1 MTATQTLPTKTSTQK
16 LQGKVALVTG
26 SSRGIGAAIARKLAA
41 EGAIIAVNYSN
52 SKEAAEEVA
61 ASIADLGT
69 TAKTFK
75 ANVAVENE
83 ARELVEQVVKEFGK
97 IDILV
102 NNAAIWEAKPV
113 EQIDLAHYDRVFNVN
128 LKGVVATT
136 IAALPH
142 IQEGGRIINI
152 SSGAAKATIP
162 GASVYSAAKSALETL
177 TRIWGN
183 ELGARK
189 ITVNA
194 VAPGTTATEMLLQAL
209 DENVKQQMIAKTPL
223 GRLGESDDIANVV
236 AFVATEEAGW
246 ITSQTINVDGGLA
259 L

>member
-1 MTATQTLPTKTSTQK
+1 M
-16 LQGKVALVTG
+16 
-26 SSRGIGAAIARKLAA
+26 
-41 EGAIIAVNYSN
+41 
-52 SKEAAEEVA
+52 
-61 ASIADLGT
+61 
-69 TAKTFK
+69 
-75 ANVAVENE
+75 
-83 ARELVEQVVKEFGK
+83 
-97 IDILV
+97 
-102 NNAAIWEAKPV
+102 
-113 EQIDLAHYDRVFNVN
+113 
-128 LKGVVATT
+128 VATT

-152 SSGAAKATIP
+152 SSGAAKATMP

-236 AFVATEEAGW
+236 AFVATDEAGW
-246 ITSQTINVDGGLA
+246 ITGQTINVDGGLSI
-259 L
+259 